1 MKKALVIAAALTLSA
16 SVASAGGPI
25 VIEDDAPV
33 EVTTVKR
40 PTSGAWLPLLAG
52 LVILGAVASSGSGL
66 GTGASN

>member
-33 EVTTVKR
+33 EVTTVQ
-40 PTSGAWLPLLAG
+40 PAGSATGWLPLVAG
-52 LVILGAVASSGSGL
+52 LVILGAVASSGSGS
-66 GTGASN
+66 GS